1 MKPIL
6 YLEIRQLVNAVKL
19 TFRSPKRL
27 IPVIVFGLWFFFVF
41 LSNSFSRGGV
51 RHVPMGLIPEM
62 WVERLWSSVFA
73 LGVLITIWL
82 LQRAFSESLIVFGM
96 PEVDLVFPTP
106 IGRRVVISLKLLKM
120 YVRLG
125 LYLAF
130 IIYFIS
136 GPMQLLSTRGTGGPS
151 MAVGWLGALLYGI
164 SLLNVCTI
172 INLIVSRREE
182 GKWWL
187 AYVIRGVAYG
197 LILVAV
203 AAAAAA
209 YLRTGDIAGSLALA
223 VSQPVFIALMLPVRW
238 AADLLV
244 SPFIGWQSVF
254 GVELAGLCLLAAAS
268 YALVLL
274 RNENPYEPSLS
285 ISARSSAARAA
296 FRSGD
301 WTKARA
307 EFWKSKQKASRPKF
321 AIPPFG
327 RGAVAIV
334 WKNLNVVARS
344 SGAQTRFA
352 IALIVVA
359 IIMSRAV
366 LGQKVTP
373 REVELVVVFGLLY
386 VMWLF
391 SAFMMQQ
398 FRADLKQVNILKP
411 MPIQGWKLI
420 LAEISHGVILVSLG
434 SWLVIALVAIVYGM
448 TQRSLLP
455 LAAISFPFVALSVV
469 SSQAAVTVLY
479 PSWEDASQR
488 FLGSLLGMLA
498 AGLAIGPPV
507 ALGAILW
514 SLRAGTILT
523 ALPVTLSALG
533 ISIGGIALGSY
544 AYKRHDPTSE

>member
-6 YLEIRQLVNAVKL
+6 YLEIRQFVNAVKL
-19 TFRSPKRL
+19 TIRSPKRL
-27 IPVIVFGLWFFFVF
+27 IPAIVFAVWFFFVF
-41 LSNSFSRGGV
+41 LSSHFQRGDLHHIPAGI
-51 RHVPMGLIPEM
+51 IPET

-96 PEVDLVFPTP
+96 SEVDFVFPTP
-106 IGRRVVISLKLLKM
+106 IRRRVVMSLKLLKM

-125 LYLAF
+125 FYLAF

-136 GPMQLLSTRGTGGPS
+136 GPMQLLSTQGGRGPS
-151 MAVGWLGALLYGI
+151 MAVGWLGALLYGVF
-164 SLLNVCTI
+164 LLNVCTI
-172 INLIVSRREE
+172 INLIVSCRED

-238 AADLLV
+238 AADLMI
-244 SPFIGWQSVF
+244 SPFIGWQRVF
-254 GVELAGLCLLAAAS
+254 GIELAGLGLIAAAS
-268 YALVLL
+268 YVLVLL
-274 RNENPYEPSLS
+274 RKENPYEPSLS

-296 FRSGD
+296 IRSGD

-307 EFWKSKQKASRPKF
+307 ELWKSKQKASRPKF
-321 AIPPFG
+321 GIPPFG

-334 WKNLNVVARS
+334 WKNLNVLTRS
-344 SGAQTRFA
+344 SGAQIRFA
-352 IALIVVA
+352 IALVVVA
-359 IIMSRAV
+359 IIMSHAV
-366 LGQKVTP
+366 VGQKVTP
-373 REVELVVVFGLLY
+373 RDIELFVVFGLLY

-391 SAFMMQQ
+391 SAFMMQG
-398 FRADLKQVNILKP
+398 FRADLKQVNTLKP
-411 MPIQGWKLI
+411 MPIQAWKLI
-420 LAEISHGVILVSLG
+420 LAEIAHGVILVSLG
-434 SWLVIALVAIVYGM
+434 SWLLIALVAIVYGM
-448 TQRSLLP
+448 TERSLLP
-455 LAAISFPFVALSVV
+455 LAAIAFPSIALSVV

-488 FLGSLLGMLA
+488 FLGSMLGMLA
-498 AGLAIGPPV
+498 AGLALGPPV
-507 ALGAILW
+507 ALGALLW
-514 SLRAGTILT
+514 AFRAGTILT
-523 ALPVTLSALG
+523 ALVVTLSALG
-533 ISIGGIALGSY
+533 ISAGGIALGSH